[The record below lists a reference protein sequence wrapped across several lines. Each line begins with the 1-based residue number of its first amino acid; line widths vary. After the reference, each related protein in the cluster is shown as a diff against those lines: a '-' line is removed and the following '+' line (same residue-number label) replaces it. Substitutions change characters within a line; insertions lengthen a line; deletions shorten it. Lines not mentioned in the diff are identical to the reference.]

1 MAATY
6 ATFLQDGKRID
17 YTPGGAVAAGDVVV
31 IGAECFV
38 ADRPIAA
45 NTLGSLAAE
54 GIFQVA
60 KNATLTISAGDA
72 VYWNAGSH
80 EITKTSSDTYFGTAV
95 ADAAYAE
102 TTVKAKLR
110 ALQSAVA
117 GQLGLTDLSD
127 VATVG
132 STVTGNLLIC
142 TGSTWD
148 DSKLTPTSL
157 KVATSGAVCPFVMT
171 ATCVFTQA
179 SGKSVAT
186 APCDCRVVN
195 VQCISV
201 GTDAANLGLYQG
213 ATTTDLITGTI
224 TKSTTTGQVVNTTT
238 LVAAKQDVAS
248 GTAINLHS
256 SAAATVEVVV
266 WAVPVTIA

>member
-17 YTPGGAVAAGDVVV
+17 YTPGGAVATGDVVV
-31 IGAECFV
+31 IGSECFV
-38 ADRPIAA
+38 ADYPIAA

-72 VYWNAGSH
+72 VYWSASSH
-80 EITKTSSDTYFGTAV
+80 ELNKTSSDVYFGTAV
-95 ADAAYAE
+95 ADAAHAD

-132 STVTGNLLIC
+132 ATTTGNLLIC
-142 TGSTWD
+142 TGSAWD
-148 DSKLTPTSL
+148 DSKLLPVSL
-157 KVATSGAVCPFVMT
+157 NTASSGAVCPFVMT
-171 ATCVFTQA
+171 ATCVFTEA
-179 SGKSVAT
+179 GGKAVAT
-186 APCDCRVVN
+186 TPCKCRVVN

-213 ATTTDLITGTI
+213 STTTDLITGTI

-238 LVAAKQDVAS
+238 LVAAKQEVATA
-248 GTAINLHS
+248 TAIALHS

-266 WAVPVTIA
+266 WAVPVA

>member
-17 YTPGGAVAAGDVVV
+17 YTPGSAVSVGDVVV
-31 IGAECFV
+31 IGSECFV
-38 ADRPIAA
+38 ADAPIAA
-45 NTLGSLAAE
+45 SALGSLAAE

-60 KNATLTISAGDA
+60 KNETLTISAGDA
-72 VYWNAGSH
+72 VYWNAGTGK
-80 EITKTSSDTYFGTAV
+80 ITKTSSDTYFGTAV
-95 ADAAYAE
+95 ADAAYAA

-127 VATVG
+127 VGKIAAT
-132 STVTGNLLIC
+132 TTGNLLIC

-148 DSKLTPTSL
+148 DSKLLPVSL
-157 KVATSGAVCPFVMT
+157 NTASEGAVVPFAMT

-179 SGKSVAT
+179 SGKAVAT
-186 APCDCRVVN
+186 TPCKCRVVN

-213 ATTTDLITGTI
+213 STTTDLITGTI

-238 LVAAKQDVAS
+238 LVAAKQEVAS
-248 GTAINLHS
+248 GTAIALHS

-266 WAVPVTIA
+266 WAVPVA